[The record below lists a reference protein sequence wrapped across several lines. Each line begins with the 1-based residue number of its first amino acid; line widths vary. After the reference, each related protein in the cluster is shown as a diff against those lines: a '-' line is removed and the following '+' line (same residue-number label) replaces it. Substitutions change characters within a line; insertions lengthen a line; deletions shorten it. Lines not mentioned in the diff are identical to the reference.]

1 MFNNSFS
8 PILKMKFQ
16 IKDDVFS
23 TNVTNVDLSER
34 EVYYIVMLV
43 SGVQDEKIKELLN
56 IKYSEIEILYEKF
69 RLTNKELEICN

>member
-1 MFNNSFS
+1 
-8 PILKMKFQ
+8 MKFQ

-34 EVYYIVMLV
+34 EVDYIVMLV

-56 IKYSEIEILYEKF
+56 IKHSELEILYENSVL
-69 RLTNKELEICN
+69 LTNKELEICN